1 MIVVQVQFDVIFFY
15 ITCNACLEA
24 ILFLSI
30 CPNRRVPVQKDGKL
44 IGRCFKTL
52 LSGFC
57 TGIHQVTD
65 MVMNNFFCIIHWLF
79 QVLLAPLFVA
89 NQVRGREKHYGRLD
103 EIQQPEVLGF
113 QRHLNEG
120 QDLDVRDLNVLGQVN
135 HHGRL
140 DESEGLLVHGR
151 DSHVQGGGWD
161 FHFPPAQQILARW
174 VFLSF
179 HKFINA

>member
-1 MIVVQVQFDVIFFY
+1 
-15 ITCNACLEA
+15 
-24 ILFLSI
+24 
-30 CPNRRVPVQKDGKL
+30 
-44 IGRCFKTL
+44 
-52 LSGFC
+52 
-57 TGIHQVTD
+57 
-65 MVMNNFFCIIHWLF
+65 MNTFFCKIHWLF

-89 NQVRGREKHYGRLD
+89 NQVSGREKHYGRLN
-103 EIQQPEVLGF
+103 EIQKPEVLGS

-161 FHFPPAQQILARW
+161 FHFPPAQQILARC
-174 VFLSF
+174 VFLYF
-179 HKFINA
+179 YKLINA